1 MARLPLI
8 LLPGLLN
15 TSRLWADQVKTLG
28 KDREVAVCR
37 TDHIGSISG
46 LAEAVLAMTVAP
58 TRFALAGLSMGGYVA
73 LEVWRQAPE
82 RVAKLAL
89 VDTSARPDTQEQ
101 SIRRRRMMDQAKA
114 EGIAPIVLQQIPGY
128 LAPRHVNDKR
138 LTGIVAEM
146 AHEVGVNGFLTQQ
159 QAILRRPDSRP
170 DLDSIRCPT
179 VVVVGA
185 DDQLTPVAL
194 AEEIADGISDAEL
207 VSIPDAGHLSP
218 LENPEAVTAGLEE
231 WLRD

>member
-1 MARLPLI
+1 M
-8 LLPGLLN
+8 
-15 TSRLWADQVKTLG
+15 VK
-28 KDREVAVCR
+28 
-37 TDHIGSISG
+37 IS
-46 LAEAVLAMTVAP
+46 
-58 TRFALAGLSMGGYVA
+58 
-73 LEVWRQAPE
+73 
-82 RVAKLAL
+82 
-89 VDTSARPDTQEQ
+89 TQLKQE
-101 SIRRRRMMDQAKA
+101 
-114 EGIAPIVLQQIPGY
+114 PW
-128 LAPRHVNDKR
+128 
-138 LTGIVAEM
+138 
-146 AHEVGVNGFLTQQ
+146 LTQQ